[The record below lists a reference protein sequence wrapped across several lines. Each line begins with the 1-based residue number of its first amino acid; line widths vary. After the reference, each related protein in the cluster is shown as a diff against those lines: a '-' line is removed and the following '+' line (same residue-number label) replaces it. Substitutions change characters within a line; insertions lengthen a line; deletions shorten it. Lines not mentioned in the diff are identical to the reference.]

1 MLSDQIRKSQ
11 MVLHSLCRSI
21 SLCAILALS
30 SAILSPML
38 MTTNV
43 CGFSRVV
50 LGYLHGFTRSHA
62 GGYLVMDL
70 SPFKNSYDLIG
81 RGIRHLLPNMFPWIL
96 LLNWC
101 GPNESAVIIKKERIP
116 WAVPRLIMEV
126 FAKQPKVWTSWLA
139 RKFIRV
145 DLVRAFESPI

>member
-1 MLSDQIRKSQ
+1 

-21 SLCAILALS
+21 SLCAILAFS

-43 CGFSRVV
+43 CGFSRVA

-62 GGYLVMDL
+62 GGYLVTNI

-81 RGIRHLLPNMFPWIL
+81 RGIRHLLPNMFPQIL

-101 GPNESAVIIKKERIP
+101 GSNESAVIKKRNDP
-116 WAVPRLIMEV
+116 LSGSSVDNGSFRQATKGLDQL
-126 FAKQPKVWTSWLA
+126 AGPKTY
-139 RKFIRV
+139 
-145 DLVRAFESPI
+145 